1 MKKRVI
7 SVLLAALMTVS
18 MCAGTVM
25 SVAAEEAEGKQLSVQ
40 VGPDPE
46 TIDPALNSAVDG
58 GNMILHAF
66 ECLLTVDQEGNIAPG
81 QAETW
86 EVSEDGLTWTFHL
99 REGLKWSDGTDL
111 TAKDFEYSW
120 KRVCDP

>member
-7 SVLLAALMTVS
+7 SMLLAAVMTVS
-18 MCAGTVM
+18 MVSGTIM
-25 SVAAEEAEGKQLSVQ
+25 TAAAEEAEGKQLSVQ

-58 GNMILHAF
+58 GNMILHLF
-66 ECLLTVDQEGNIAPG
+66 EGLLTVDQDGQLAPG

-86 EVSEDGLTWTFHL
+86 ETSEDGLTWTFHL
-99 REGLKWSDGTDL
+99 R
-111 TAKDFEYSW
+111 
-120 KRVCDP
+120 